1 MALTKINSAGL
12 NINADTASGDD
23 AAVGYTSAEG
33 LIITGQGS
41 TSDVTLK
48 NDADGTV
55 FTVPTGTDEILFPDS
70 AKGMWGAG
78 SDMQLYHDGSNSYIT
93 NAVGALKI
101 ATETSGIALTIGHTT
116 SETTVADNLTV
127 TGDLAVTGAGQGWV
141 KVSQITLSSAGPFT
155 FSSVFNSTYDIYMAH
170 LDGLHVETDTNSMT
184 MLYDIGGLQTGTYYG
199 YHSQI
204 LEGSGDGYAA
214 LNDRDGTSIGLLND
228 IGNAS
233 GETVNGLIYFYQ
245 PSSTDRIKTSSAHIV
260 CCNTGNDPRGGTS
273 HHNFTNSVAALTGFK
288 LDVASDD
295 FDAGTVTIYGLKN

>member
-1 MALTKINSAGL
+1 MAYLGRRGALAPVTAADIPDNSITAAKIVEGT
-12 NINADTASGDD
+12 ITVGDIGTD
-23 AAVGYTSAEG
+23 AV
-33 LIITGQGS
+33 
-41 TSDVTLK
+41 
-48 NDADGTV
+48 
-55 FTVPTGTDEILFPDS
+55 GTDEIVNDAVTADKLANSINTEIS
-70 AKGMWGAG
+70 ANTAKV
-78 SDMQLYHDGSNSYIT
+78 T
-93 NAVGALKI
+93 NATHTGDVTGG
-101 ATETSGIALTIGHTT
+101 TALTIT
-116 SETTVADNLTV
+116 D
-127 TGDLAVTGAGQGWV
+127 DAVTGGKLANDIAISTTGNIATTSSGT
-141 KVSQITLSSAGPFT
+141 ITSAGLIT
-155 FSSVFNSTYDIYMAH
+155 ANG
-170 LDGLHVETDTNSMT
+170 GLETDTNSMT